1 LIDVS
6 IIVPVYNKKNY
17 LSRCIESLINQTKK
31 EIQIILVD
39 DGSTDGS
46 YNLLV
51 QYASK
56 DNRIQVVKKQ
66 NGGLSSARN
75 WGVRFAKGKYVG
87 FVDADDWV
95 EPDMYELLFEK
106 ATLDDIDII
115 MCSYFFEYEDRTII
129 DKRLENFMI
138 DIVLD
143 NDINKKTVVP
153 NILEMKI
160 DTGVCLR
167 MYKREFMEKNK
178 LYFNESLKMSED
190 YPFNIYAH
198 IKASKTMFLNIPLYH
213 YDQTDVKSM
222 TYTLRE
228 DSIFQTLELYKL
240 IYNIILKELKQP
252 IKELDNW
259 LYTFM
264 RHLINLCVKD
274 KTKTLKEKKQ
284 YISQISSKKEFG
296 YIVKKRIK
304 SNINRLK
311 SRKFSI
317 SVFKELVLL
326 LMIKFRLN
334 YLLVA
339 ILSARYV
346 EN

>member
-1 LIDVS
+1 LG
-6 IIVPVYNKKNY
+6 
-17 LSRCIESLINQTKK
+17 RCIESLINQTKK

-39 DGSTDGS
+39 DGSMDGS

-56 DNRIQVVKKQ
+56 DNRIQVLKKQ
-66 NGGLSSARN
+66 NGGLSSSRN
-75 WGVRFAKGKYVG
+75 LGMRFAKGKYVG

-95 EPDMYELLFEK
+95 EPNMYELLFEK
-106 ATLDDIDII
+106 ATLGDIDII
-115 MCSYFFEYEDRTII
+115 MCSYFFEYEDGITI

-138 DIVLD
+138 DIVLN
-143 NDINKKTVVP
+143 NDINKKLVVP

-167 MYKREFMEKNK
+167 MYKREFMKKNK

-198 IKASKTMFLNIPLYH
+198 IKASRTMFLNIPLYH
-213 YDQTDVKSM
+213 YNQTDVKSM
-222 TYTLRE
+222 TRTLVE
-228 DSIFQTLELYKL
+228 DSIFQTLELHKL
-240 IYNIILKELKQP
+240 IYNIIFQELKQP

-259 LYTFM
+259 LYISM

-274 KTKTLKEKKQ
+274 KAKRFKEKKQ
-284 YISQISSKKEFG
+284 YISQISSKKEFR

-304 SNINRLK
+304 SDINKLK

-326 LMIKFRLN
+326 LMINFRLN
-334 YLLVA
+334 FLLVT
-339 ILSARYV
+339 ILSVRKAR
-346 EN
+346 N